1 MAKQSMSTNKTENKE
16 QSQEQKKVRKKL
28 DENMLVSVVSNVK
41 GGLIY
46 KSPRSGQVWKFTDFG
61 DEDVME
67 LSELR
72 TMLSSQ
78 RAFLEKGWLKVLDEE
93 AIEYLN
99 LARFQ
104 KNVVDLDDINHILE
118 ESPEQIKQ
126 AIKEANTNTKSL
138 IFGFAREK
146 YLVGELRD
154 VHVIKAIEEGL
165 GQKLDPNN

>member
-1 MAKQSMSTNKTENKE
+1 MAKQSMSINKSENKE
-16 QSQEQKKVRKKL
+16 QSQEQKKTRQKL
-28 DENMLVSVVSNVK
+28 DENVLVPVSSNVK

-78 RAFLEKGWLKVLDEE
+78 RAFLEKGWLKVMDQE
-93 AIEYLN
+93 AIDYLN

-104 KNVVDLDDINHILE
+104 KNVVDLDDIDHILE
-118 ESPEQIKQ
+118 QSPEQIKQ
-126 AIKEANTNTKSL
+126 VIKEANTNTKSL
-138 IFGFAREK
+138 IFGFARDK
-146 YLVGELRD
+146 YVLGELRD
-154 VHVIKAIEEGL
+154 VHIIKAIEEGL